1 VTSTLDGII
10 LLLASASILAALFF
24 GLRARRLRSRS
35 AQATYGV
42 AQQERRRE
50 MQVNLVRGVVAIFVG
65 LILFGVV
72 GLSPR
77 PAASEMPATSVPSTD
92 LPLTPEPTLVVPA
105 TVPPTATNAP
115 TERAASPADSA
126 TPAATVTSPVVTA
139 TFTVEPIPT
148 STPTPSAPA
157 TATVNSE
164 VGVWLRNVPGTE
176 GEQLEWLL
184 DGTIVT
190 LLPGL
195 ESADELEWQQV
206 ISPEGV
212 EGWVAVPYIVYNE

>member
-1 VTSTLDGII
+1 VTGTVDGII
-10 LLLASASILAALFF
+10 LLMASASILTALFF

-42 AQQERRRE
+42 AQQERRRA
-50 MQVNLVRGVVAIFVG
+50 MQVDLVRGIVAVFLG

-77 PAASEMPATSVPSTD
+77 PETNEVPDTRVTPTPEATLAAPPTVTPTATSVPAEPAVSPSDTP
-92 LPLTPEPTLVVPA
+92 LPEATATSPLSSETPTEEPAPTLTP
-105 TVPPTATNAP
+105 
-115 TERAASPADSA
+115 SP
-126 TPAATVTSPVVTA
+126 SP
-139 TFTVEPIPT
+139 
-148 STPTPSAPA
+148 PA
-157 TATVNSE
+157 TATVKSE
-164 VGVWLRNVPGTE
+164 VGVWLRSIPSVE

-206 ISPEGV
+206 ISPNGV
-212 EGWVAVPYIVYNE
+212 AGWVAVPFIAYNE